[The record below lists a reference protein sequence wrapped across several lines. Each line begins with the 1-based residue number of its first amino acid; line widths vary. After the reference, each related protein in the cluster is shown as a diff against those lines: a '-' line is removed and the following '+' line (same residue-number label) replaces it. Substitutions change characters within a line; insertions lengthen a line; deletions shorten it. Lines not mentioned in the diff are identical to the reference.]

1 MHTTKNN
8 NMEDFGKSV
17 KTSRRS
23 RNRNYVPT
31 TVINPAANVLSAIE
45 YVEGAFE
52 DRREKVNLFQ
62 QQAEQRRIDMQNL
75 VDDTERVDQTD
86 AQAKMTEQFSNMV
99 TDIYKSDIASF
110 DGDRTDF
117 LNKSNNAQKIIG
129 SFPKVM
135 GVVDE
140 LSNKY
145 TNMNPAEQKK
155 MILRSQFAGK
165 DAEKRKAYMEFL
177 NDPSKMSMRIQGKD
191 IIITDNGK
199 DLFNG
204 TQLIN
209 SVKEGNSLIEYANDY
224 EKEIGAASKD
234 AMDGVKSLIV
244 AKEYETMSKDGTRLS
259 DTQLNDYMGAVNQYK
274 ENLEKSS
281 KIDALLNESTFQRYI
296 DGEDLYSSE
305 KHDEE
310 TKAAMIDQLVAKEFP
325 MYKKEVNKKGQTT
338 ESAIGDKSIKTEIV
352 TPKVDPTE
360 SEESTVDASGFDS
373 SASGYVDRTN
383 TDIYSAMV
391 MQSKTDPNTPNKIKG
406 VTTINEKAMG
416 SILERELSSVKGY
429 NVDSYKFVRDKS
441 GNTNLIIQSTSPSGG
456 KNYTPAQ
463 VSEIN
468 KLAVEKSDGD
478 ITKVIDASGNIID
491 KDNFEVLKV
500 AIELDG
506 KGELLD
512 PKGETKKKES
522 KEFTVKN
529 LNTPDGVYELE
540 KILIT
545 NRGFPIKEK
554 QQALN
559 AADKIRIQENQKRIS
574 GERKQV
580 DAQKVRSNLIAI
592 KSDFMDVQNDK
603 NPVILNSPKGSFETN
618 AVDWFKSLPS
628 DYKVRTPDGIITA
641 EEFLKG
647 KDELGSYP
655 KNFLYETY
663 MYTYEDASKNPQPGV
678 SLNYTPMN
686 LNENSEGELD

>member
-1 MHTTKNN
+1 
-8 NMEDFGKSV
+8 MEDFGKSV

-165 DAEKRKAYMEFL
+165 DAEKRNAYMEFL

-191 IIITDNGK
+191 IIITNNGK

-244 AKEYETMSKDGTRLS
+244 AKEYETMSKKGTRLS
-259 DTQLNDYMGAVNQYK
+259 DTQLNDYMGAVNKYK

-310 TKAAMIDQLVAKEFP
+310 TKAAMIDQLIAKEFP
-325 MYKKEVNKKGQTT
+325 MYKKEVNEKGETIK
-338 ESAIGDKSIKTEIV
+338 SAIGDKSIKTKIV
-352 TPKVDPTE
+352 TPKEEETKPSPELVTYTEILKPADKLKSLLQNPNQGARSKELVTEENKMRFESLSSKEKEAKKDLEESLTKRFKLQRFGTE
-360 SEESTVDASGFDS
+360 STGKIIAGGEIAVNKDGELMYFPK
-373 SASGYVDRTN
+373 YNRTK
-383 TDIYSAMV
+383 D
-391 MQSKTDPNTPNKIKG
+391 G
-406 VTTINEKAMG
+406 VTELVTIEDFNNGIPLKEDILFRFEKD
-416 SILERELSSVKGY
+416 L
-429 NVDSYKFVRDKS
+429 
-441 GNTNLIIQSTSPSGG
+441 
-456 KNYTPAQ
+456 
-463 VSEIN
+463 N
-468 KLAVEKSDGD
+468 KV
-478 ITKVIDASGNIID
+478 
-491 KDNFEVLKV
+491 
-500 AIELDG
+500 
-506 KGELLD
+506 
-512 PKGETKKKES
+512 
-522 KEFTVKN
+522 
-529 LNTPDGVYELE
+529 
-540 KILIT
+540 
-545 NRGFPIKEK
+545 
-554 QQALN
+554 
-559 AADKIRIQENQKRIS
+559 
-574 GERKQV
+574 
-580 DAQKVRSNLIAI
+580 I
-592 KSDFMDVQNDK
+592 KSDAKLAKTVSVKTQAEFDK
-603 NPVILNSPKGSFETN
+603 AYANLAPGESMIANGVKYEKPK
-618 AVDWFKSLPS
+618 K
-628 DYKVRTPDGIITA
+628 
-641 EEFLKG
+641 
-647 KDELGSYP
+647 
-655 KNFLYETY
+655 
-663 MYTYEDASKNPQPGV
+663 
-678 SLNYTPMN
+678 
-686 LNENSEGELD
+686 

>member
-140 LSNKY
+140 LSNKIQ
-145 TNMNPAEQKK
+145 NMNPAEQKK
-155 MILRSQFAGK
+155 AILRDQFMGK
-165 DAEKRKAYMEFL
+165 NGDKQMEYLEFL
-177 NDPSKMSMRIQGKD
+177 MDPSKMSMRIQGKD
-191 IIITDNGK
+191 IIITNNGK

-204 TQLIN
+204 TQLLN
-209 SVKEGNSLIEYANDY
+209 SVKEGNSLVKIADDY

-234 AMDGVKSLIV
+234 AMTGVKSLIV

-274 ENLEKSS
+274 DNLINSG
-281 KIDALLNESTFQRYI
+281 KIDALINESTFQRYTDSPDVYDEKKYGQQTKDAII
-296 DGEDLYSSE
+296 DY
-305 KHDEE
+305 
-310 TKAAMIDQLVAKEFP
+310 LVGKEFP

-352 TPKVDPTE
+352 TPKEEETKPSPELVTYTEILKPADKLKSLLQNPNRGVKSKERVTKENQMRFESLSSKEKEAKKDLEESLTKRFKLQRFGTE
-360 SEESTVDASGFDS
+360 STGKIIAGGEIAVNKDGELMYFPK
-373 SASGYVDRTN
+373 YNRTK
-383 TDIYSAMV
+383 D
-391 MQSKTDPNTPNKIKG
+391 G
-406 VTTINEKAMG
+406 VTELVTIEDFNNGIPLKEDILFRFEKD
-416 SILERELSSVKGY
+416 L
-429 NVDSYKFVRDKS
+429 
-441 GNTNLIIQSTSPSGG
+441 
-456 KNYTPAQ
+456 
-463 VSEIN
+463 N
-468 KLAVEKSDGD
+468 KV
-478 ITKVIDASGNIID
+478 
-491 KDNFEVLKV
+491 
-500 AIELDG
+500 
-506 KGELLD
+506 
-512 PKGETKKKES
+512 
-522 KEFTVKN
+522 
-529 LNTPDGVYELE
+529 
-540 KILIT
+540 
-545 NRGFPIKEK
+545 
-554 QQALN
+554 
-559 AADKIRIQENQKRIS
+559 
-574 GERKQV
+574 
-580 DAQKVRSNLIAI
+580 I
-592 KSDFMDVQNDK
+592 KSDAKLAKTVSVKTQAEFDK
-603 NPVILNSPKGSFETN
+603 AYANLAPGESMIANGVKYEKPK
-618 AVDWFKSLPS
+618 K
-628 DYKVRTPDGIITA
+628 
-641 EEFLKG
+641 
-647 KDELGSYP
+647 
-655 KNFLYETY
+655 
-663 MYTYEDASKNPQPGV
+663 
-678 SLNYTPMN
+678 
-686 LNENSEGELD
+686 

>member
-1 MHTTKNN
+1 
-8 NMEDFGKSV
+8 MEDFGKSV
-17 KTSRRS
+17 KTSKRS

-62 QQAEQRRIDMQNL
+62 QQAEQRRIDLQDL

-99 TDIYKSDIASF
+99 TDIYKADIASF
-110 DGDRTDF
+110 DGDRTDY

-135 GVVDE
+135 GVIDE

-145 TNMNPAEQKK
+145 TSMNPAEQKK

-165 DAEKRKAYMEFL
+165 DAEKRNAYMKFL

-224 EKEIGAASKD
+224 EKEISAASKD
-234 AMDGVKSLIV
+234 AMTGVKSLVV

-259 DTQLNDYMGAVNQYK
+259 DTQLNDYMGAVNKYK

-296 DGEDLYSSE
+296 DGEDLYNSE

-310 TKAAMIDQLVAKEFP
+310 TKSAMIEQLIAKEFP
-325 MYKKEVNKKGQTT
+325 MYKEEIKKGKLVK
-338 ESAIGDKSIKTEIV
+338 SAIGERSIKTEIV
-352 TPKVDPTE
+352 TPKEDSAK
-360 SEESTVDASGFDS
+360 SEDSTIDSDGFDS

-416 SILERELSSVKGY
+416 SILDRELSSVKGY
-429 NVDSYKFVRDKS
+429 NVDSYRFVRDKS

-456 KNYTPAQ
+456 RNYTSAQ
-463 VSEIN
+463 ISEIN
-468 KLAVEKSDGD
+468 KLAVEKSNGD
-478 ITKVIDASGNIID
+478 ITQVLDSSGNIID
-491 KDNFEVLKV
+491 EDNWAALKSAV
-500 AIELDG
+500 EFDG
-506 KGELLD
+506 KGELLN

-540 KILIT
+540 RILIT
-545 NRGFPIKEK
+545 NRGFSLDDRNE
-554 QQALN
+554 ALN
-559 AADKIRIQENQKRIS
+559 AADKIRIQEKQKRIS
-574 GERKQV
+574 GERKEV
-580 DAQKVRSNLIAI
+580 DAQKIRSNLKAI
-592 KSDFMDVQNDK
+592 KDDFIAVQNDK
-603 NPVILNSPKGSFETN
+603 NPVTLGSPKGSFQTN
-618 AVDWFKSLPS
+618 AVNWFKSLPS
-628 DYKVRTPDGIITA
+628 DYKVRTPDGIVTA

-647 KDELGSYP
+647 KEEKGFYP

-663 MYTYEDASKNPQPGV
+663 MYTYEDATKNPQPGV

-686 LNENSEGELD
+686 VNKNSEGELD